1 MADERARRA
10 FIGFYNVVQ
19 SWSQTLYQQSARS
32 GKVLQARRITTSSI
46 MGASQ
51 SSSSPTRKHLPGMS
65 ILIDS
70 PSSST
75 SSSPYS
81 SFDIEPFRQKGISIP
96 GARTDS
102 NNQEIAQ
109 STRTEKSKALNSLLS
124 QIERGQI
131 IEPMSTV
138 MLSIMLLLQSGKLN
152 QDNLSINQ
160 YQFDEMIKRLSN
172 VGSSYGAMWENVQQ
186 KMPSSEIWRPS
197 HLSSGEDLKTVPVQ
211 KLALFAAA
219 SLYDFANAVDIL
231 PSTNALAA
239 ILRLIS
245 YHVDLLSFAQC
256 LSLILLQLSGVPFHE
271 AQLQAKDGKMKYEN
285 LDCNAIPAGVIVSAI
300 DGFGNLGRPELGE
313 EVLSWWAN
321 SIPRRKKHLKD
332 ERARVTTPGWNGK
345 PGTQVVITHWRKNEH
360 IWTSLIRARRNV
372 SDIVGARY
380 WLQQFRVLNKVVNKS
395 GKPFLEYLKCCASV
409 KDLELRSCID
419 RLPTW
424 VRDSPFGLQQALFRD
439 GIQMMGQDQVP
450 VKENLYGLVLNY
462 QIGVADL
469 ESAARLL
476 LEGQNL
482 ELVKS
487 ITPNIFKA
495 IFRLHKRHA
504 VKFSGE
510 SKPFDF
516 CDPEELKRAS
526 IKVGP
531 LNDLRGIT
539 LSFLSH
545 DSFASKWDLLARI
558 RALDFALEASLAV
571 GDLPLAYIVQEVVT
585 SLKSKFSPK
594 TQSAAISW
602 LEHCQSVY
610 GGVRQKAYCP
620 ASTASHYSSSR
631 SSSNQLKFYKL
642 HGSVASDGSDD
653 FVSTMTMPRVAHQYH
668 HDRIQPEIGGLIRHT
683 LLKSIRNSN
692 QTSQAKNASWLL
704 DVRSKAAALHEPTD
718 EQLLRICAEQILLD
732 KDGRNQIADLIHLL

>member
-1 MADERARRA
+1 M
-10 FIGFYNVVQ
+10 
-19 SWSQTLYQQSARS
+19 
-32 GKVLQARRITTSSI
+32 
-46 MGASQ
+46 
-51 SSSSPTRKHLPGMS
+51 
-65 ILIDS
+65 
-70 PSSST
+70 
-75 SSSPYS
+75 
-81 SFDIEPFRQKGISIP
+81 
-96 GARTDS
+96 
-102 NNQEIAQ
+102 
-109 STRTEKSKALNSLLS
+109 
-124 QIERGQI
+124 
-131 IEPMSTV
+131 
-138 MLSIMLLLQSGKLN
+138 
-152 QDNLSINQ
+152 
-160 YQFDEMIKRLSN
+160 
-172 VGSSYGAMWENVQQ
+172 
-186 KMPSSEIWRPS
+186 
-197 HLSSGEDLKTVPVQ
+197 
-211 KLALFAAA
+211 
-219 SLYDFANAVDIL
+219 
-231 PSTNALAA
+231 
-239 ILRLIS
+239 
-245 YHVDLLSFAQC
+245 
-256 LSLILLQLSGVPFHE
+256 
-271 AQLQAKDGKMKYEN
+271 
-285 LDCNAIPAGVIVSAI
+285 
-300 DGFGNLGRPELGE
+300 
-313 EVLSWWAN
+313 
-321 SIPRRKKHLKD
+321 
-332 ERARVTTPGWNGK
+332 
-345 PGTQVVITHWRKNEH
+345 
-360 IWTSLIRARRNV
+360 
-372 SDIVGARY
+372 
-380 WLQQFRVLNKVVNKS
+380 
-395 GKPFLEYLKCCASV
+395 
-409 KDLELRSCID
+409 
-419 RLPTW
+419 
-424 VRDSPFGLQQALFRD
+424 RDSPFGLQQALFRD